1 MRSERLQV
9 GPRVLDQYG
18 SWQLSHTK
26 AFRYQLGRGEKGRSA
41 RNGLTEVVVVV
52 LVVVV
57 VGIGV
62 TALVVGGALGSG
74 DPYPPKKCQRWL
86 RPTPTGPV
94 AVHPHIRFQ

>member
-9 GPRVLDQYG
+9 GPRVSDQYG
-18 SWQLSHTK
+18 SWQLSHTE
-26 AFRYQLGRGEKGRSA
+26 AFRYQLRRGKKGRSA
-41 RNGLTEVVVVV
+41 RTGLTEVVVVV

-74 DPYPPKKCQRWL
+74 DLYPPKKCQRWL
-86 RPTPTGPV
+86 RPTPTSPV